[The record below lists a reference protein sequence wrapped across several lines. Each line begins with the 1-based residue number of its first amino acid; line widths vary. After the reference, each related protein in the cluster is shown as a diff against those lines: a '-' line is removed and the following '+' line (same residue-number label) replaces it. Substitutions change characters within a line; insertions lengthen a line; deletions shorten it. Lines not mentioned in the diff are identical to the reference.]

1 MDRDDVL
8 PEQFSLTRE
17 VEDGG
22 VRFRL
27 FGELD
32 LATIPL
38 FESGLDGAAEA
49 AIVLDLG
56 ELTFIDV
63 AGLRAVLSAEIQA
76 REKHQELTLVDGS
89 RPVRKLFELTGND
102 HLLDGAT
109 GPGDVD
115 HD

>member
-1 MDRDDVL
+1 MDRNDVF
-8 PEQFSLTRE
+8 PEQFAVTRE

-22 VRFRL
+22 VRIRL

-32 LATIPL
+32 LATVPL
-38 FESGLDGAAEA
+38 FESRFDGAADG

-56 ELTFIDV
+56 ELTFIDA
-63 AGLRAVLSAEIQA
+63 AGLRAVLSAEAQA
-76 REKHQELTLVDGS
+76 REKHQSLILMDGS
-89 RPVRKLFELTGND
+89 LPVRKLFELTGNQ

-109 GPGDVD
+109 GSGAD